1 MIKILI
7 VSTDIEA
14 LSDLISVLEEDGARI
29 MWAESCEAVFKNVE
43 TERYDLI
50 ITAEDLPDIKGLECI
65 KKLISLNPMINCAAI
80 SSLSHKDFHEAS
92 EGLGVLMQIPE
103 RPGRDDAAKLLE
115 HLKTIL
121 NLTKRTIG

>member
-1 MIKILI
+1 MVKILI
-7 VSTDIEA
+7 VSMDIEA

-29 MWAESCEAVFKNVE
+29 MWAESCEAVLKNVE
-43 TERYDLI
+43 AERYDLI
-50 ITAEDLPDIKGLECI
+50 ITAEDLPDVKGLECI

-115 HLKTIL
+115 HLKMIL

>member
-1 MIKILI
+1 MVKILI
-7 VSTDIEA
+7 VSMDIEA

-29 MWAESCEAVFKNVE
+29 MWAESCEAVLKNVE
-43 TERYDLI
+43 AERYDLI
-50 ITAEDLPDIKGLECI
+50 ITAEDLPDVKGLECI

-92 EGLGVLMQIPE
+92 EGLGVLMQLPE
-103 RPGRDDAAKLLE
+103 SPGRDDAAKLLE
-115 HLKTIL
+115 HLNTIL

>member
-1 MIKILI
+1 MVQILI
-7 VSTDIEA
+7 GSTDIDA
-14 LSDLISVLEEDGARI
+14 LSDLITVLEEDGARI
-29 MWAESCEAVFKNVE
+29 MWGESCEAVLKKVK

-50 ITAEDLPDIKGLECI
+50 ITAENLSDIKGLECI

-92 EGLGVLMQIPE
+92 EGLGVLMQLPE
-103 RPGRDDAAKLLE
+103 RPDRDDAAKLLE